1 MKPALNYGGQA
12 VIEGVMIRSPRFLSV
27 ACRLPNGE
35 IDVQTEPI
43 LSFYQRHPTLRRIPF
58 VRGIFALWEMLALG
72 LRALERSAHLQLGEE
87 ETGPPL
93 SKGTMAATLLAGFLI
108 GIVLFLV
115 LPRLIIGW
123 MEPPAGA
130 PTAGMSVGNPVGAG
144 EAAVSGHPGGGFR
157 PERSSLRERLG
168 LNLLEGLIR
177 LGVFVLYIVAVATLP
192 PVAPEIRRVF
202 AYHGA
207 EHKVV
212 NTYEAGQTV
221 VLGNA
226 LGQSTL
232 HPRCGTNFA
241 FIVIVMSILVFSLLP
256 WVQHLPWWQKLL
268 WHVLPRVALLPVVAG
283 LSYEVV
289 KWAGQYYDSWVP
301 LRILIAPGLLL
312 QRLTTRQPDEP
323 MIEVA
328 LAAFWAVRR
337 AEETGEILEE
347 DAGSDDPLQATG
359 GSRKKV

>member
-12 VIEGVMIRSPRFLSV
+12 VIEGVMIRGPRFLSV
-27 ACRLPNGE
+27 ACRLPKGE

-43 LSFYQRHPTLRRIPF
+43 LSFYQRHPALRRIPF
-58 VRGIFALWEMLALG
+58 LRGIFALWEMLVLG
-72 LRALERSAHLQLGEE
+72 LGALERSANLQLSEE
-87 ETGPPL
+87 AGPPL
-93 SKGTMAATLLAGFLI
+93 SKGALALTLLTGFLI

-123 MEPPAGA
+123 IEPPGGDFPAGTSLA
-130 PTAGMSVGNPVGAG
+130 MTAERSGTTVSARPSAG
-144 EAAVSGHPGGGFR
+144 PR
-157 PERSSLRERLG
+157 PEPSSLRERLG

-177 LGVFVLYIVAVATLP
+177 LGVFVLYIVAVTTLP

-221 VLGNA
+221 VLANA
-226 LGQSTL
+226 VGQSTL
-232 HPRCGTNFA
+232 HRRCGTNFA

-268 WHVLPRVALLPVVAG
+268 WHVLPRLALLPLVAG

-289 KWAGQYYDSWVP
+289 KLAGQYGSVVP
-301 LRILIAPGLLL
+301 LQVLVAPGLLL
-312 QRLTTRQPDEP
+312 QRLTTRQPDES

-347 DAGSDDPLQATG
+347 DADGNDPLQAPPG
-359 GSRKKV
+359 GGKKI